1 MNRCL
6 LVLFLLLGHLGL
18 SQDTLT
24 VYFDFDEAIVKPADI
39 TSLQGLNIDPNKGT
53 LEIITLIAHT
63 DTSGSVAYN
72 NELAERRLNAVLN
85 VLQIESGTSKSLVL
99 GETEANRSSNYDA
112 ARFRKVDVIYS
123 VKEYIS
129 ETSIPAAEPILT
141 DQEKLNQELNLFL
154 KDSTSE
160 VLIQLS
166 VNFYPGRAILLEGEE
181 EELYTLYRFLRTY
194 SSVKAKIRGH
204 VCCGSNMALSQNR
217 AYVVYEYLVGKGISP
232 SRLTHRGY
240 DNSQP
245 FIFPEETE
253 EDKAKNRRVDVIFT
267 K

>member
-24 VYFDFDEAIVKPADI
+24 IYFDFDEAIVKPADI
-39 TSLQGLNIDPNKGT
+39 TSLQGLNIDQNKGK

-63 DTSGSVAYN
+63 DTSGSVTYN
-72 NELAERRLNAVLN
+72 NELAERRLNAVLD
-85 VLQIESGTSKSLVL
+85 VLKIELGTSKSLVL
-99 GETEANRSSNYDA
+99 GETEANRSINYDA
-112 ARFRKVDVIYS
+112 TRFRKVDVVYS
-123 VKEYIS
+123 IIEYIS
-129 ETSIPAAEPILT
+129 GGPVQVPEPVVS
-141 DQEKLNQELNLFL
+141 DQERLNNELASFL
-154 KDSTSE
+154 KDSISE
-160 VLIQLS
+160 ILIQLS

-181 EELYTLYRFLRTY
+181 EELYALYRFLRTY